1 MKLQKVIE
9 RLDFKVQT
17 RLQDKEVSGV
27 FMSDMIS
34 DVMSNAQP
42 GNLWVTTLTHKNV
55 ISVSNLLDIS
65 AVVILKEEVIPQDT
79 IELGNRFK
87 VNILSSA
94 MVPLEIATKFT
105 DMGMKIKAESR
116 YGEMLKDLPQ
126 CNGDQP
132 CVSYPDIF
140 QAIEMEDIDAAMKFI
155 NEGID
160 INVQD
165 DTGATPLHWAAH
177 QDLYDLVKIL
187 EEKGANIYAHDND
200 GWTPLHWAKSK
211 KVLELLISKGADI
224 NTRDQYGQTPLHGLA
239 MDGTPELID
248 YLISC
253 GASINARE
261 AFGKTPLHFAATKG
275 NDRVVTFLLSKGAQ
289 VNEKEEYGKTSLHLA
304 VIKNHDHVVE
314 VLLKNGA
321 DATIKDN
328 DSKTPID
335 YAREMGYTHLLDVLK
350 KKGSS

>member
-17 RLQDKEVSGV
+17 RLHDKEVKGI

-65 AVVILKEEVIPQDT
+65 AVIILKEEGIPQDT

-87 VNILSSA
+87 VNILSSSLA
-94 MVPLEIATKFT
+94 PLELATRCS
-105 DMGMKIKAESR
+105 DMGLKIKAESR
-116 YGEMLKDLPQ
+116 YVEMLKGLPV
-126 CNGDQP
+126 CTDEKP

-140 QAIEMEDIDAAMKFI
+140 QAIEMDDIDAAMKFI

-160 INVQD
+160 INMQD

-177 QDLYDLVKIL
+177 QDLYDLVKVL
-187 EEKGANIYAHDND
+187 EEKGANIYAHDDD

-211 KVLELLISKGADI
+211 KVLEYLISKGADI

-253 GASINARE
+253 GASLNARE

-275 NDRVVTFLLSKGAQ
+275 NAPVVSFLISKGAA

-304 VIKNHDHVVE
+304 VIKSHENVVE

-321 DATIKDN
+321 DVTIKDN
-328 DSKTPID
+328 DGRTPLDLARDMGHTHIID
-335 YAREMGYTHLLDVLK
+335 LLK
-350 KKGSS
+350 KKGS